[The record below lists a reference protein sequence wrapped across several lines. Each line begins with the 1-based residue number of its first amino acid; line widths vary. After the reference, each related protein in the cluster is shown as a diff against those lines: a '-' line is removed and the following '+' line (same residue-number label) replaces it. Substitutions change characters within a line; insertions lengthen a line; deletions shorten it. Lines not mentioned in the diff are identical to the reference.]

1 VYPGA
6 WADLTPEKAACVMA
20 ETGEVIT
27 YRELAVRSHRLA
39 HYFRSIGLAR
49 GDHVA
54 VVLENHPRFFEVCWA
69 AQICGLYWTP
79 VNWHLT
85 PAEMEYIVADCGAR
99 LVITSSTFV
108 RLVSEF
114 IANVPTLDGGIVV
127 DGSADGFATY
137 DDVVQGMPTSLI
149 PDASEGMD
157 MTYSSGTTGK
167 PKGAIRP
174 LPELRPTDHEPEW
187 TRFQE
192 LVGIGSDSV
201 YLSPGAPLYHA
212 APLRWAASVHRLGG
226 TVVIME
232 RFDALGALQ
241 AIERYR
247 VTHSQWVPTMFVRML
262 RLSPEDRS
270 RYDLSTHNMAIHAAA
285 PCPVSVKQEMLEWW
299 GPIIHEYW
307 GSSEG
312 GGLSYITPQEWLDHP
327 GSVGK
332 VVVGT
337 AHILGDD
344 GETLPPGEPG
354 VIFIEDGIPIAYHN
368 DGAKTAAAHDQRG
381 WSTVGDVGYLDADGY
396 LYLTDRRDHMII
408 AGGVNIYPQEAE
420 EVLIRH
426 PAVAD
431 VAVIGVPNA
440 EYGEEVKAVV
450 QISDAGRAGVDL
462 ERELIDFCRSSLS
475 AYKCPRSVDFVEE
488 LPRAPSGKLYKRR
501 LRDRYWAEVP
511 QSLVPEP
518 FA

>member
-1 VYPGA
+1 MYPGT
-6 WADLTPEKAACVMA
+6 WASTEPERPACILA
-20 ETGEVIT
+20 ETGEIIT
-27 YRELAVRSHRLA
+27 YGQLAERSNRLA
-39 HYFRSIGLAR
+39 HGFRNRGLVR
-49 GDHVA
+49 GDHIA
-54 VVLENHPRFFEVCWA
+54 VILENHPRFFEVCWA

-85 PAEMEYIVADCGAR
+85 PAEMEYIVADCGAV
-99 LVITSSTFV
+99 LVVTSTAFAP
-108 RLVSEF
+108 LVTEF
-114 IANVPTLDGGIVV
+114 MANVPALRTGIIV
-127 DGSADGFATY
+127 DGEVDGFESYA
-137 DDVVQGMPTSLI
+137 DVVRGTPATPI
-149 PDASEGMD
+149 PDEAEGLD
-157 MTYSSGTTGK
+157 MIYSSGTTGK
-167 PKGAIRP
+167 PKGSIRP
-174 LPELRPTDHEPEW
+174 LTDLRPTDHVPEW
-187 TRFQE
+187 TAFQE
-192 LVGIGSDSV
+192 LVGIGPSSV

-226 TVVIME
+226 TVVVMD
-232 RFDALGALQ
+232 RFDAAQALR
-241 AIERYR
+241 AIERYQ

-262 RLSPEDRS
+262 RLPDAERA
-270 RYDLSTHNMAIHAAA
+270 RYDLSSHKVAIHAAA
-285 PCPVSVKQEMLEWW
+285 PCPISVKQAMLDWW

-312 GGLSYITPQEWLDHP
+312 GGLSYITPEEWLEHP

-337 AHILGDD
+337 AHILDEAGS
-344 GETLPPGEPG
+344 EMPPGEPG
-354 VIFIEDGIPIAYHN
+354 VIYVEGGIPIAYHN
-368 DGAKTAAAHDQRG
+368 DGVKTAAAHDRHG
-381 WSTVGDVGYLDADGY
+381 WATVGDVGYLDQDGY

-426 PAVAD
+426 AAVAD

-440 EYGEEVKAVV
+440 EYGEEVRAVV
-450 QISDAGRAGVDL
+450 QLLDGIVGSAELAD
-462 ERELIDFCRSSLS
+462 ELIDFCRASLA
-475 AYKCPRSVDFVEE
+475 AYKCPRSVDFEAE

-511 QSLVPEP
+511 RALVPEP